1 MIYFVS
7 TLLLVIIWYLYS
19 IGKTLNSLLSLN
31 IGQVSD
37 NYKEAVQEQKTKKPP
52 LKAVKQKLRGRSIVK
67 SDDLIDVADLPWE
80 EGYKAM
86 EDIGV

>member
-1 MIYFVS
+1 MTYLIS
-7 TLLLVIIWYLYS
+7 ALLIVIIWYLYGIS
-19 IGKTLNSLLSLN
+19 KTLNNLLSLN

-86 EDIGV
+86 EDIGQ